1 MGNLEQNL
9 WKRKR
14 KQVLH
19 SQEETYQMTDLGERH
34 TKKMKEMMILK
45 NVGGRQQYQALQ
57 EDGE

>member
-1 MGNLEQNL
+1 MEEEE
-9 WKRKR
+9 KK
-14 KQVLH
+14 VLH

-45 NVGGRQQYQALQ
+45 NVGGSQQYQALQ